1 MSRSDILL
9 ASIDQFYANDTNATT
24 FHTLVQ
30 SKDGGISLRALEH
43 FITNYAKKTNATYKT
58 VDGKIFAVHCSYK
71 SSLDGYSKKLF
82 DPFARSQKFEYTMP
96 NSGEKIVTTVA
107 QLNFI
112 RWVIKNDIIKYLLMY
127 KNSVKST

>member
-1 MSRSDILL
+1 ML
-9 ASIDQFYANDTNATT
+9 ASIDHFYTDETNATT
-24 FHTLVQ
+24 FTSLVQ
-30 SKDGGISLRALEH
+30 SKDGGISLRSLEH

-58 VDGKIFAVHCSYK
+58 NDGKIFAVHCSYK

-96 NSGEKIVTTVA
+96 TSGEKIITTVA

-112 RWVIKNDIIKYLLMY
+112 RWVIKNDIIKYLKMH
-127 KNSVKST
+127 KTAAKST

>member
-1 MSRSDILL
+1 MSRAELL
-9 ASIDQFYANDTNATT
+9 LGSINQFYTDQSNANI
-24 FHTLVQ
+24 FKSLVQ

-58 VDGKIFAVHCSYK
+58 SDGKIFAVHCSYK

-82 DPFARSQKFEYTMP
+82 DPFARSHKFEYTMP
-96 NSGEKIVTTVA
+96 ASGEKVITTVA

-112 RWVIKNDIIKYLLMY
+112 RWVIKNDIIKYLKMS
-127 KNSVKST
+127 KDS